1 MGTESEEMADARWV
15 MTRKE
20 VDGVKTAKVR
30 LVAKGYQDLDLRN
43 SDAEIAGCVS
53 RRSSHLQLISLGALK
68 TWSIWSV
75 DFKNPFLQEDG
86 FGREV
91 FLRTPRE
98 RNSKNDRRVWRMR
111 ALAYGHYGVPVSSH
125 QSLR

>member
-1 MGTESEEMADARWV
+1 MGTQSEKV
-15 MTRKE
+15 
-20 VDGVKTAKVR
+20 GGAKAAKAQ
-30 LVAKGYQDLDLRN
+30 LVAEGYRDPDLRN
-43 SDAEIAGCVS
+43 GSVGAAGCVS

-75 DFKNPFLQEDG
+75 DFKNPFPQEDG